1 MAESKPATPRP
12 ATAARFCLAGIL
24 FVIVAFAV
32 EGLWS
37 PDLWWQLATGR
48 WIVDHGQIPSTDP
61 FSFTAADNEW
71 IELRWLFCLAIYG
84 VWQLGGPTL
93 LIAGKTIFL
102 MLTFGVLVWAAPR
115 TSKTLLGALL
125 MALAVVASL
134 GRFAVR
140 PELITYLFLATFI
153 VSTERL
159 ASDRCRR
166 GLWFMP
172 LAQIVW
178 TNAHTLFILGPV
190 VCWAYWLGSLL
201 RPSASQSPVA
211 DTEACAPPTSQPS
224 VRRRLLITATLVT
237 AACFINPYVYRGAFF
252 PFKLFLETQ
261 QTHFLTQHIDEL
273 RTLTSV
279 PIATWSWNIWAVVIL
294 FAASALTF
302 LKESKSW
309 HPGRLI
315 LWLALAYLAVTSIR
329 NLALFAIVATA
340 VSLHNVEE
348 RLRTL
353 GTASDQSM
361 APRADRF
368 AATGQWALALF
379 LIAFAWLGASNRFAQ
394 DQSDNRRAG
403 LGVVEQNIP
412 CQAVDFL
419 LEANVA
425 PEIYSS
431 MADGNYLIWAS
442 NGKYR
447 AFVDGRLEVYGD
459 EFLQKYFTQTDDFD
473 AIVTKH
479 GINAVLL
486 QRENFAW
493 LVARLAADP
502 KWALVHLDAR
512 NLVYL
517 RDVSANSDLIA
528 RHRLDPQKPF
538 TPRGDE
544 PDESPPGLANWIGGV
559 GRPWYS
565 VGMARTFLTFGAVEN
580 AETYLQRA
588 LDHYPDDV
596 DARSLMAA
604 VKIIR
609 GRPTEAERLLTGI
622 DLSPSQMADHYFILS
637 ELLRFQGR
645 NAEAVAAL
653 TRAAEADPAD
663 VTILTRL
670 AETCILANDIPKAIE
685 SFRAALKQSPTN
697 PQLWMRLGIC
707 LESRGDQEAAIR
719 AYRESVRHNP
729 ALYTVQNQLGI
740 LLARQGDAAGAR
752 KCFEEALRVNPEYES
767 ARNNLQNF
775 AAPAA
780 NQP

>member
-71 IELRWLFCLAIYG
+71 IALRWLFCLAIYG

-596 DARSLMAA
+596 DARSLP
-604 VKIIR
+604 
-609 GRPTEAERLLTGI
+609 PTAKPTPAPPTRAPAPPPPIAPPTPSASSLASTSPRRKWPTTTSSLASCSVSREETPKPSPPSPGPPRQTPPM
-622 DLSPSQMADHYFILS
+622 SPS
-637 ELLRFQGR
+637 LRASPR
-645 NAEAVAAL
+645 
-653 TRAAEADPAD
+653 PA
-663 VTILTRL
+663 
-670 AETCILANDIPKAIE
+670 
-685 SFRAALKQSPTN
+685 SSPTTSQR
-697 PQLWMRLGIC
+697 PSSPSAPRSSSLRQTRSFGC
-707 LESRGDQEAAIR
+707 DSESASNHAAIR
-719 AYRESVRHNP
+719 KP
-729 ALYTVQNQLGI
+729 
-740 LLARQGDAAGAR
+740 
-752 KCFEEALRVNPEYES
+752 PS
-767 ARNNLQNF
+767 APTASRSATTPPFTRCRINSASCSPGRATQQEPGNVSKKHF
-775 AAPAA
+775 A
-780 NQP
+780 